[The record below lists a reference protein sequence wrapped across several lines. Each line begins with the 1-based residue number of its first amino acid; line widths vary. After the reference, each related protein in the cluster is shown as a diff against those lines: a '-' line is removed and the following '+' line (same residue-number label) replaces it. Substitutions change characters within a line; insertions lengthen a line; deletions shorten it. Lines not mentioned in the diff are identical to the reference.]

1 MDNISVK
8 WLECKK
14 EIQNNCNNTV
24 YTTWIEPMHL
34 SSMDLDEGKAVII
47 TINKVSAGIT
57 MKRYKT
63 LIEDAIFKIFNKK
76 VSIQVVGQEDANV
89 KKANKS
95 DNTNNIQLQ
104 KSLNSNS
111 SQMDEFEFNQDYTFE
126 NFVVGPSNQLAFNAS
141 VQIANNPGISFNPLF
156 LYGPSG
162 VGKTHLMCAIG
173 RHIKKNDFSKRIV
186 YVSSEKFTNDF
197 IYSIKLGS
205 TEYFRNIYRNTD
217 VLMVD
222 DIQFIESKQSV
233 QEEFFHTFEELWRL
247 KKQIILCSDRPPS
260 EIKNID
266 SRLTS
271 RFQGG
276 LNIDIQPPDLE
287 TRIAIILKVIETEGI
302 DGIEIPNEV
311 INFIAENSTS
321 NVRELR
327 GMLNAVLMKTII
339 TNEIPT
345 IESVKECIPGLSKA
359 SAVEITAEVIKS
371 AVCSYFDISIE
382 DIESKKRTKTL
393 ATPRQIAMYLCRDMT
408 GLSLPKIGEYFGNRD
423 HTTVMHACEKISTM
437 ITEDDHFR
445 KVISELR
452 SSIRA

>member
-1 MDNISVK
+1 
-8 WLECKK
+8 
-14 EIQNNCNNTV
+14 
-24 YTTWIEPMHL
+24 MHL

>member
-1 MDNISVK
+1 
-8 WLECKK
+8 
-14 EIQNNCNNTV
+14 
-24 YTTWIEPMHL
+24 MHL

-89 KKANKS
+89 KKTNKS
-95 DNTNNIQLQ
+95 DNTNNVQLQ